1 MNVAAGRSFG
11 DHFIYWILP
20 SLVILAMILAFF
32 SGMPLLRQIIAP
44 DFSREFGLLESSQH
58 VVLAVAVLF
67 AIHGCRQSG
76 TGAVRLGFGV
86 LMLAFA
92 FLLLEEI
99 NYGMH
104 YWNFMTGQPLLPA
117 GRGLEF
123 NLHNK
128 ISTSPIKST
137 ANLVLLVGF
146 VILPL
151 AVRDRAPAWLRFVT
165 PPRLLIVTVLCS
177 VLLSQLAH
185 YLDDI
190 SGDVTHAL
198 GNNIAEFRETF
209 IYYIGLMYVYTLVR
223 RRRWPGWHGELTP
236 TAARSVN

>member
-1 MNVAAGRSFG
+1 MNAGVGKSFS
-11 DHFIYWILP
+11 DHFVYWILP
-20 SLVILAMILAFF
+20 SLVILGMILAFF
-32 SGMPLLRQIIAP
+32 SGIPLLRQVIAP
-44 DFSREFGLLESSQH
+44 DFSREFGLLESAQH
-58 VVLAVAVLF
+58 VVLLVTVLF
-67 AIHGCRQSG
+67 AIHGYRQSG
-76 TGAVRLGFGV
+76 TGTERLGFGV
-86 LMLAFA
+86 LILAFA

-104 YWNFMTGQPLLPA
+104 YWNFMTGQPLMPDA
-117 GRGLEF
+117 RGLEF

-151 AVRDRAPAWLRFVT
+151 AVRDRAPGWLRYVT
-165 PPRLLIVTVLCS
+165 PPRLLIATILCS
-177 VLLSQLAH
+177 VFLSQLAH

-190 SGDVTHAL
+190 SGDASHAL

-223 RRRWPGWHGELTP
+223 RRRWPGWRDERVQRP
-236 TAARSVN
+236 TVSAN